1 MMDRLS
7 ALASVLALAFAL
19 TACSGDDL
27 LSPPDA
33 GRISL
38 SVVVP
43 TSSSGLAS
51 VSPAF
56 DLEQTD
62 GTNTLVLEEV
72 QLVVREVELEGDD
85 DECEEDSDDSGDS
98 EDDSDDCE
106 EFEAGPFLV
115 DLPLDGQVETILAID
130 VPAGTYDELEFEI
143 HKPEDDDQGFVNDNP
158 AFAEISI
165 RVRGLFNGEPF
176 EFTQD
181 LDEEQEVE
189 LSPPLVVE
197 DGAQPT
203 NITLAVD
210 VATWFVGPDGKL
222 IDPSTANDDGPNEG
236 IVEDNIQDSIEGFE
250 DEDEDGEDD
259 HDDDD
264 DDDD

>member
-1 MMDRLS
+1 MNRL
-7 ALASVLALAFAL
+7 SVLAGGFALALAL

-33 GRISL
+33 GRISF

-43 TSSSGLAS
+43 TTSSASASLA
-51 VSPAF
+51 PAF

-72 QLVVREVELEGDD
+72 QLVVHEVELEGED
-85 DECEEDSDDSGDS
+85 DECEEDSADSGDS
-98 EDDSDDCE
+98 EDDGDDCE

-143 HKPEDDDQGFVNDNP
+143 HEPEDDDQEFVNDNP
-158 AFAEISI
+158 AFADISI
-165 RVRGLFNGEPF
+165 RASGVYNGAPF
-176 EFTQD
+176 VFTSD

-197 DGAQPT
+197 EGAQPT
-203 NITLAVD
+203 NLTLEID
-210 VATWFVGPDGKL
+210 VATWFVGPDGEL
-222 IDPSTANDDGPNEG
+222 IDPSTANDDGPNESL
-236 IVEDNIQDSIEGFE
+236 VEDNIEDSFEGFE
-250 DEDEDGEDD
+250 DDDEDGDDD
-259 HDDDD
+259 HDDGDEDD
-264 DDDD
+264 D